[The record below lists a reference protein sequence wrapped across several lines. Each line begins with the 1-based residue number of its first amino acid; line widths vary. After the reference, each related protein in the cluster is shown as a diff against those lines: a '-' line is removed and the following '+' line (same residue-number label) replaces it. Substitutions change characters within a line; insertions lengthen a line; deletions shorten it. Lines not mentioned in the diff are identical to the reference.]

1 MKKSKFFLVFSAA
14 AMAILLSMTACNR
27 GSGCPATD
35 AAHNQPDKKGNYKK
49 SKTKSGLFPKG
60 VYKGH

>member
-1 MKKSKFFLVFSAA
+1 MKKSKFLIMFGAVAVLFFAA
-14 AMAILLSMTACNR
+14 SSCNR
-27 GSGCPATD
+27 GSGCPATES
-35 AAHNQPDKKGNYKK
+35 AHNQPDKKGNYKK